1 MGHQAAG
8 CMLNRMTAL
17 SEYRCTPQ
25 PPNWG
30 ALACRSPG
38 SVPKSA
44 LSEASAYPVDL
55 GPEQCRQ
62 LARLPRCPRCPGPS
76 SLDMA
81 RRDWRAWRRA
91 ITKRPLQPACS
102 MICGQGLHVED
113 MWALP
118 AAIPATPVTVD
129 HPDHL
134 LEFDFEVLKQG
145 YVPPTLASKESRV
158 ERRKQA
164 MKAANVVRM
173 PEPERVEDKPSSANP
188 PFRPL
193 SLRRPAALLRAR

>member
-1 MGHQAAG
+1 MPPASEITALPKVSWAVISGHGATRLAGLAQGYYQKAIAAG
-8 CMLNRMTAL
+8 LFDDL
-17 SEYRCTPQ
+17 
-25 PPNWG
+25 
-30 ALACRSPG
+30 RSR
-38 SVPKSA
+38 
-44 LSEASAYPVDL
+44 L
-55 GPEQCRQ
+55 Q
-62 LARLPRCPRCPGPS
+62 L
-76 SLDMA
+76 
-81 RRDWRAWRRA
+81 
-91 ITKRPLQPACS
+91 
-102 MICGQGLHVED
+102 ED